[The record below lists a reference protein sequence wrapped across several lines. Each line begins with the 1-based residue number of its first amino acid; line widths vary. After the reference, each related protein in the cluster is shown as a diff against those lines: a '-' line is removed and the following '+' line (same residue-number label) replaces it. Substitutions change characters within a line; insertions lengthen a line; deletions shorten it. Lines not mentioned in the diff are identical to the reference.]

1 MAGSHDWRP
10 ANRKAAHC
18 SIHTLVRGHVYP
30 ALGLCSELVNR
41 GHRVIYPTDVHFAA
55 KVREAGA
62 TAIEF
67 KEPGVRYAEKI
78 VQFSTSDDYRP
89 FVSVFGPMLIATAAA
104 MVAELEGS
112 FDFKSGSRG
121 ALRHYD
127 A

>member
-1 MAGSHDWRP
+1 M
-10 ANRKAAHC
+10 
-18 SIHTLVRGHVYP
+18 HTPCTRARVSS
-30 ALGLCSELVNR
+30 LGLCSALVNR
-41 GHRVIYPTDVHFAA
+41 GHRVTYPTDERFAA

-67 KEPGVRYAEKI
+67 KEPEVRYAEKI

-104 MVAELEGS
+104 MVAELEGVY
-112 FDFKSGSRG
+112 DFKSGISR
-121 ALRHYD
+121 ALRQYD

>member
-1 MAGSHDWRP
+1 MEKRHIAVFTP
-10 ANRKAAHC
+10 F
-18 SIHTLVRGHVYP
+18 VRGHVYP

-41 GHRVIYPTDVHFAA
+41 GHRVTYPTDERSGA

-67 KEPGVRYAEKI
+67 KEPEVRHAEKI

-89 FVSVFGPMLIATAAA
+89 FVCVFGSMLIATAAA
-104 MVAELEGS
+104 ILAELEG
-112 FDFKSGSRG
+112 FYDFKSGISR